1 MKLKDIRVA
10 QGLTQSELAKLADV
24 PRSSIANVESGK
36 RRADGLSGAI
46 LLKLADALDCDMRDL
61 IDD

>member
-1 MKLKDIRVA
+1 MKLKDIQVA
-10 QGLTQSELAKLADV
+10 QGLTQAELAARSGV
-24 PRSSIANVESGK
+24 ARSSIANVESGK